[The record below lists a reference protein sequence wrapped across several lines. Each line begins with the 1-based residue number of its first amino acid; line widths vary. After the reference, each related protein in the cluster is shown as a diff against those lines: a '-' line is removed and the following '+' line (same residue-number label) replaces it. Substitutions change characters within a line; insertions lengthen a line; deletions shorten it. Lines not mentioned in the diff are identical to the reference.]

1 MKKTTLCL
9 MTAGLLLTIQPIQLK
24 ALSASAPTSIDVSKP
39 IDATEANHLLSRLNE
54 INDMDKSDLKSSEK
68 KKLRKEVR
76 SIQHRLNPA
85 GGGVYIS
92 VGAIILIVILLIIL
106 F

>member
-1 MKKTTLCL
+1 MKKTTFCFMATCL
-9 MTAGLLLTIQPIQLK
+9 SLTFNPLQSN
-24 ALSASAPTSIDVSKP
+24 ATTTVAPSSLVDSKP
-39 IDATEANHLLSRLNE
+39 IESEEAKVLLLRLNE
-54 INDMDKSDLKSSEK
+54 IDAMDKSNLKPTEK
-68 KKLRKEVR
+68 RNLRTEVR
-76 SIQHRLNPA
+76 SIKQKLDGV